1 MEKVLGLGG
10 FFFRASDPKTLARC
24 YSESLGV
31 DLTPPDHE
39 HADGLQER
47 GPTVLEPLAQE
58 SEYFGD
64 TGKRFMLNS
73 RVANLEAMMAQLER
87 LGVKVERDPEVH
99 PVALWQPSG
108 NELELPRA

>member
-1 MEKVLGLGG
+1 LGG
-10 FFFRASDPKTLARC
+10 FCFRASDPKTLARW
-24 YSESLGV
+24 YSVSLGV

-47 GPTVLEPLAQE
+47 GPTVLEPLAQA
-58 SEYFGD
+58 SAYFGD
-64 TGKRFMLNS
+64 TGRHFMLTF

-87 LGVKVERDPEVH
+87 LGVEVERDPEVY

-108 NELELPRA
+108 NELDLPRA